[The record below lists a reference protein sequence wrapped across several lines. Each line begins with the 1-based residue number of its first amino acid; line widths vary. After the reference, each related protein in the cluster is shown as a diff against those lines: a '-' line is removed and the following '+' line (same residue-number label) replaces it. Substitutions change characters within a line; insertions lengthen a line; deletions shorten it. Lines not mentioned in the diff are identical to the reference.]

1 MHLEPHAA
9 PSRGRTGAIL
19 AGLTCLGLTLAA
31 CTGSAG
37 PTTSS
42 SSTTIAQTAPTAAA
56 AATQAAPTVAAA
68 STQVAAVASQVAPTA
83 AALATQA
90 APTVAA
96 AGTQLAPTVSA
107 AATQVAPTVAAL
119 ATAVVPPAGA
129 PKRGGTAVIAI
140 DADPETL
147 NPGLTTSNVTGDV
160 QAKVFEGLVWLDQ
173 NYTPQPDLASAWQV
187 SPDGKTYTFT
197 LRQGVTWHDGQP
209 FSSADVKYTFE
220 QVLAKYHPRTST
232 TFKQLGVTV
241 DAPDPLTAVVNLQ
254 QPFAPFL
261 VQMSVFEAPI
271 LPKHIYDGSDPTTNP
286 INQAPVGTGPF
297 KFTDWKRGSTIKVDR
312 NAQYWDSGK
321 PYLDSIIFQIVPQPA
336 NRSTGLETGEL
347 DFVLDFYLPKADAG
361 RLSSNTS
368 LISKRG
374 QGAPAIDFLMFNTR
388 NPLLA
393 NKAVRQAFA
402 LAINR
407 DTQVQQAMSGLG
419 RPGYGAFGD
428 GFRWLLHPED
438 NYSKRYPLDTAR
450 ATSMLAAANVSGP
463 VTLRLT
469 YDAAR
474 ANQNTGAQII
484 ADNLRQIGITV
495 DLQPLERTVMID
507 KVFTQKDFD
516 LTLQSF
522 FSSGDPSIGYHRLY
536 LSNTGSA
543 PFVNASGYSS
553 PQVDDLLAKASTAPT
568 QADRTSYYQ
577 QLQTILNEDLPSLVL
592 YDEAGVDFA
601 TQKLNGLWLSIDSR
615 NRWDA
620 VWME

>member
-1 MHLEPHAA
+1 M
-9 PSRGRTGAIL
+9 
-19 AGLTCLGLTLAA
+19 
-31 CTGSAG
+31 
-37 PTTSS
+37 
-42 SSTTIAQTAPTAAA
+42 AAA
-56 AATQAAPTVAAA
+56 A
-68 STQVAAVASQVAPTA
+68 
-83 AALATQA
+83 
-90 APTVAA
+90 
-96 AGTQLAPTVSA
+96 TQLAPTVA
-107 AATQVAPTVAAL
+107 AV
-119 ATAVVPPAGA
+119 ATAVAPASSA
-129 PKRGGTAVIAI
+129 PKQGGTAVIAV

-147 NPGLTTSNVTGDV
+147 NPGLTTSNVTGDI

-173 NYTPQPDLASAWQV
+173 NYTPQPDLATAWHI
-187 SPDGKTYTFT
+187 SPDGKTYTFS

-209 FSSADVKYTFE
+209 FTSADVKYTFE

-241 DAPDPLTAVVNLQ
+241 DMPDPQTAVVNLQ

-271 LPKHIYDGSDPTTNP
+271 LPKHLYDGSDPTTNP

-297 KFTDWKRGSTIKVDR
+297 KFTEWNRGSTIKVVR
-312 NAQYWDSGK
+312 NNQYWDTGK
-321 PYLDSIIFQIVPQPA
+321 PYLDSIIFQVVPLPA

-347 DFVLDFYLPKADAG
+347 DFVLDFYLPKADVG
-361 RLSSNTS
+361 RLSSNAS

-388 NPLLA
+388 NQVLA
-393 NKAVRQAFA
+393 NKAVRQALA
-402 LAINR
+402 LAVNR

-428 GFRWLLHPED
+428 GFHWLLSPDD
-438 NYSKRYPLDTAR
+438 NYTNRYPVDTAR
-450 ATSMLAAANVSGP
+450 AKSMLAASNMPGDTS
-463 VTLRLT
+463 LRLT

-484 ADNLRQIGITV
+484 ADNLRQIGINV

-536 LSNTGSA
+536 LTNTGAA
-543 PFVNASGYSS
+543 PFVNASGYSN

-568 QADRTSYYQ
+568 QADRVSYYQ
-577 QLQTILNEDLPSLVL
+577 KLQTMLNEDLPSLIL

-615 NRWDA
+615 NRWDV
-620 VWME
+620 VWMH